1 MRVSC
6 YLDFVFALCF
16 AFDQQSFSQTIPPDQ
31 RELIRSQAPSPF
43 GLNASPGGVEG
54 GQAVPTPN
62 DSDLGEQQIL
72 KRVQEYEPFTFSFG
86 VPFYWTSNVALTR
99 HGEMD
104 DFVVAPAAALFYEP
118 RISQTLYGFAGIRQQ
133 FFYYDQFDGFDFGS
147 FDFEIGSRYLVPQF
161 HNLLL
166 RFEYDFNR
174 LTNKDSFDDFFS
186 DHTFIANAEMPFRI
200 GRAQLITI
208 GLNENISVPAVPDS
222 PRRNDYEGYIGY
234 SANLTRD
241 LSVNAVGR
249 LVLRDYYHQQSRFD
263 VSEILSL
270 GANYRITRSLSAGAV
285 ATFAASQSNHSVFD
299 YEVGNLG
306 GTVAFAI
313 RF

>member
-1 MRVSC
+1 
-6 YLDFVFALCF
+6 
-16 AFDQQSFSQTIPPDQ
+16 
-31 RELIRSQAPSPF
+31 
-43 GLNASPGGVEG
+43 VEG
-54 GQAVPTPN
+54 GQAVATPN

-72 KRVQEYEPFTFSFG
+72 KRVAEYEPFSFSFG

-99 HGEMD
+99 HGEMG

-118 RISQTLYGFAGIRQQ
+118 RISQTLYGFAGVRQQ

-147 FDFEIGSRYLVPQF
+147 FDFEIGFRYLIPQF

-166 RFEYDFNR
+166 RFEYDYNR
-174 LTNKDSFDDFFS
+174 LTDKDSFEDFFS

-208 GLNENISVPAVPDS
+208 GLNENISVAAVPDS
-222 PRRNDYEGYIGY
+222 PRRNDYETYIGY

-249 LVLRDYYHQQSRFD
+249 LVLRDYYHQHARLD

-270 GANYRITRSLSAGAV
+270 GANYRITRFLSAGV
-285 ATFAASQSNHSVFD
+285 IATFAASQSNHSVFD
-299 YEVGNLG
+299 YEVANLG
-306 GTVAFAI
+306 GVVSLNM